1 MLLHACIWDACIFE
15 NPLDDC
21 EHKEGALAPY
31 SISVTLALIS
41 FS

>member
-1 MLLHACIWDACIFE
+1 MLVHDD
-15 NPLDDC
+15 PLDDY
-21 EHKEGALAPY
+21 EHKEGACAPY